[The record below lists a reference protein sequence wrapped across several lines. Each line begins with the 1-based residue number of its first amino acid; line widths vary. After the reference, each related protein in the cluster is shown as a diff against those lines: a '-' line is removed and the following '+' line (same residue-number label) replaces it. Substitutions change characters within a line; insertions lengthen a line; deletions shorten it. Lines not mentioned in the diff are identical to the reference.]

1 VSDPRAVAA
10 PGHTTPVELD
20 PLVAELT
27 AAGVAQVRGDAP
39 LASLT
44 TLKVGGP
51 ARVLVTAERD
61 EDLAAVGRACMSHGV
76 PWLIVGRG
84 SNLLV
89 GDGGFPGVALVLGR
103 GFRGLDAADGRRVRI
118 GAAEPLPSVAVRLAD
133 AGYAGFAWACAV
145 PGTIGGAVRMNAG
158 AHGGEMADHLVEV
171 DLFRLRSGQ
180 RETWV
185 TAALGLTYRHSQL
198 PDDAVVVSATLTLD
212 TGDPGQV
219 RTEIADIRRW
229 RRTHQPLNEPN
240 CGSVFTNPPG
250 DSAGRLIDASGA
262 KGLRIGNAQV
272 SERHANFIVTRP
284 GARAADV
291 LAVIEAVRARVRA
304 HAGVDLH
311 PEVVV
316 VGMPVNLPTGDAAA
330 SPEARD
336 DRDGAG

>member
-1 VSDPRAVAA
+1 VNEGRLALE
-10 PGHTTPVELD
+10 PGRPIGADAD
-20 PLVAELT
+20 PLVAEL
-27 AAGVAQVRGDAP
+27 AGACVGQVRGAAP

-51 ARVLVTAERD
+51 SRVLVTAERD
-61 EDLAAVGRACMSHGV
+61 DDLTAVGRACERHGV

-89 GDGGFPGVALVLGR
+89 GDGGFPGVAVVLGR
-103 GFRGLDAADGRRVRI
+103 GFRGVDTADRRRI
-118 GAAEPLPSVAVRLAD
+118 RVGAAEPLPSVAVRLAD

-185 TAALGLTYRHSQL
+185 VDALGLTYRHSHL
-198 PDDAVVVSATLTLD
+198 PDDAVVVSATLVLEP
-212 TGDPGQV
+212 GDPAQV
-219 RTEIADIRRW
+219 RAEIADIRRW

-250 DSAGRLIDASGA
+250 DSAGRLIDAAGA
-262 KGLRIGNAQV
+262 KGLRIGHAQV

-291 LAVIEAVRARVRA
+291 LAVIETVRDRVRE
-304 HAGVDLH
+304 HAGIDLH

-316 VGMPVNLPTGDAAA
+316 VGMPGTAPATHAA
-330 SPEARD
+330 S
-336 DRDGAG
+336 DGAPAEGDGAP